1 MPAGDTDPRSG
12 KSTVDQSWHAIV
24 SREDPDRIREMANE
38 IYYIMSN
45 GRVFYR
51 PEPPGIYDYTPPPD
65 PEPEPEPEPGDACVH
80 HLNYSDGTCNFIY
93 FVIGFP

>member
-24 SREDPDRIREMANE
+24 TREDPDRIREMRNE

-45 GRVFYR
+45 GRIFYP
-51 PEPPGIYDYTPPPD
+51 PEPTLVVT
-65 PEPEPEPEPGDACVH
+65 PEPEPEPDACGPRAFDWS
-80 HLNYSDGTCNFIY
+80 NGPCNFLLLFQY
-93 FVIGFP
+93 SL